1 MADLFKKAWDFKDV
15 DNAIN
20 LGIYPYFH
28 ALESKQDIVV
38 TMEGKRRVMIG
49 SNNYLGLTGDQ
60 RVIDAT
66 IDAVKKYGSGV
77 SGSRFLNGTLDLHLV
92 LEQEL
97 ATFMNYEAS
106 LTFPSGFQSTLAII
120 SAIAGRNDIIF
131 SDRENHACI
140 YDGIRLSFASSVRY
154 HHNDMKH
161 LEQLLQEADPQA
173 GKLIVTDGVFSM
185 SGDIANIP
193 DIVRLAKKY
202 GARVMIDDAH
212 AFGVLGAKGRGTA
225 EYFNLHHEVD
235 MIMSTFSK
243 SLASIGGF
251 VVGSKEVV
259 NYIKHKSR
267 PFIFSAALT
276 PASAASALA
285 ALRILVQEPQRPAAL
300 LKIAAY
306 ARKQML
312 AKKLPVANDSIAP
325 IIPIYTYTMMR
336 TFVVAKLLYKYGIYV
351 NPVIPP
357 AAPEG
362 QCLIRTSYT
371 ATHTQELIDEA
382 VEVIDKVLKM
392 VPMEEDK
399 LMAMLHEFQGQ

>member
-1 MADLFKKAWDFKDV
+1 MADLFKKAYDFKDV
-15 DNAIN
+15 DQAVA

-38 TMEGKRRVMIG
+38 TMEGQRRVMIG

-66 IDAVKKYGSGV
+66 VQAVQQYGSGV
-77 SGSRFLNGTLDLHLV
+77 SGSRFLNGTLTLHLD
-92 LEQEL
+92 LENEL
-97 ATFMNYEAS
+97 ASFMEKEAS

-120 SAIAGRNDIIF
+120 SAIAGRGDIIF

-154 HHNDMKH
+154 HHNDMHH
-161 LEQLLQEADPQA
+161 LETLLQEADPQA

-185 SGDIANIP
+185 TGSIANLP
-193 DIVRLAKKY
+193 EIVRLAKKY
-202 GARVMIDDAH
+202 GARVMVDDAH
-212 AFGVLGAKGRGTA
+212 GFGVLGAKGRGTA
-225 EYFNLHHEVD
+225 EHFGLHDEVD
-235 MIMSTFSK
+235 LIMSTFSK

-251 VVGSKEVV
+251 MVAKKEVV
-259 NYIKHKSR
+259 NYVKHKSR

-285 ALRILVQEPQRPAAL
+285 SLNILKAEPQRPQAL
-300 LKIAAY
+300 RNIAAY
-306 ARKQML
+306 AREKML
-312 AKKLPVANDSIAP
+312 EHDLPLANDSIAP
-325 IIPIYTYTMMR
+325 IIPIYTYTMLR
-336 TFVVAKLLYKYGIYV
+336 TFVIAKLLYKRGVYV

-357 AAPEG
+357 ATVEG

-371 ATHTQELIDEA
+371 ATHTKELIDEA
-382 VEVIDKVLKM
+382 VAIIAKTLQDIPLEDEKVL
-392 VPMEEDK
+392 
-399 LMAMLHEFQGQ
+399 AILHDEQ

>member
-1 MADLFKKAWDFKDV
+1 MADLFKKAYEFKDV

-38 TMEGKRRVMIG
+38 KMEGKRRVMIG
-49 SNNYLGLTGDQ
+49 SNNYLGLTGDK

-66 IDAVKKYGSGV
+66 VKAVKKYGTGV
-77 SGSRFLNGTLDLHLV
+77 SGSRFLNGTLTLHLD
-92 LEQEL
+92 LEREL
-97 ATFMNYEAS
+97 AEFMEKEAA

-120 SAIAGRNDIIF
+120 SAIAGRDDIIF

-154 HHNDMKH
+154 NHNDMKH
-161 LEQLLQEADPQA
+161 LEQLLQEADPKA
-173 GKLIVTDGVFSM
+173 GKLIVTDGIFSM
-185 SGDIANIP
+185 SGDIAKLP
-193 DIVRLAKKY
+193 EIVALAKKY
-202 GARVMIDDAH
+202 GARVMVDDAH
-212 AFGVLGAKGRGTA
+212 SFGVLGAKGRGTA
-225 EYFNLHHEVD
+225 EYFGLHDEVD

-251 VVGSKEVV
+251 MVGKKEVV

-276 PASAASALA
+276 PASTASALA
-285 ALRILVQEPQRPAAL
+285 ALRILKKEPQRPKAL
-300 LKIAAY
+300 LDIAAY
-306 ARKQML
+306 ARKKMIE
-312 AKKLPVANDSIAP
+312 KKFPLANDTITP

-336 TFVVAKLLYKYGIYV
+336 TFVIAKLLYKHGVYV

-371 ATHTQELIDEA
+371 ATHTKPLIDEA
-382 VEVIDKVLKM
+382 VAIIDEVLKK
-392 VPMEEDK
+392 VPMDEK
-399 LMAMLHEFQGQ
+399 ALMSMLHEIQ

>member
-1 MADLFKKAWDFKDV
+1 MADLFKKAYEFKDV
-15 DNAIN
+15 DNVIN

-38 TMEGKRRVMIG
+38 KMEGKRRVMIG
-49 SNNYLGLTGDQ
+49 SNNYLGLTGDK

-66 IDAVKKYGSGV
+66 VKAVKKYGTGV
-77 SGSRFLNGTLDLHLV
+77 SGSRFLNGTLTLHLD
-92 LEQEL
+92 LEREL
-97 ATFMNYEAS
+97 AEFMEKEAA

-120 SAIAGRNDIIF
+120 SAIAGRDDIIF

-154 HHNDMKH
+154 NHNDMKH
-161 LEQLLQEADPQA
+161 LEQLLQEADPKA
-173 GKLIVTDGVFSM
+173 GKLIVTDGIFSM
-185 SGDIANIP
+185 SGDIAKLP
-193 DIVRLAKKY
+193 EIVALAKKY
-202 GARVMIDDAH
+202 GARVMVDDAH
-212 AFGVLGAKGRGTA
+212 SFGVLGAKGRGTA
-225 EYFNLHHEVD
+225 EYFGLHDEVD

-251 VVGSKEVV
+251 MVGKKEVV

-276 PASAASALA
+276 PASTASALA
-285 ALRILVQEPQRPAAL
+285 ALRILKKEPQRPKAL
-300 LKIAAY
+300 LDIAAY
-306 ARKQML
+306 ARKKMIE
-312 AKKLPVANDSIAP
+312 KKFPLANDTITP

-336 TFVVAKLLYKYGIYV
+336 TFVIAKLLYKHGVYV

-371 ATHTQELIDEA
+371 ATHTKPLIDEA
-382 VEVIDKVLKM
+382 VAIIDEVLKK
-392 VPMEEDK
+392 VPMDEK
-399 LMAMLHEFQGQ
+399 ALMSMLHEIQ

>member
-1 MADLFKKAWDFKDV
+1 MADLFKKAYDFKDV
-15 DNAIN
+15 DNAID

-66 IDAVKKYGSGV
+66 VEAVKKYGSGV
-77 SGSRFLNGTLDLHLV
+77 SGSRFLNGTLDLHLQ
-92 LEQEL
+92 LENEL
-97 ATFMNYEAS
+97 ARFMEKEAS

-120 SAIAGRNDIIF
+120 SAIAGRGDIIF

-140 YDGIRLSFASSVRY
+140 YDGIRLSFASSVRFN
-154 HHNDMKH
+154 HNDMEH
-161 LEQLLQEADPQA
+161 LERLLQEADPNA

-185 SGDIANIP
+185 SGDIANLP
-193 DIVRLAKKY
+193 EIVRLAKKY
-202 GARVMIDDAH
+202 HARVMVDDAH
-212 AFGVLGAKGRGTA
+212 GFGVLGEKGRGTA
-225 EYFNLHHEVD
+225 EHFGLHDEVD
-235 MIMSTFSK
+235 LMMSTFSK

-251 VVGSKEVV
+251 MVATKEVV

-285 ALRILVQEPQRPAAL
+285 SLKILENEPQRPKAL
-300 LKIAAY
+300 RDIAAY
-306 ARKQML
+306 ARQKMVEK
-312 AKKLPVANDSIAP
+312 ALPLANDSLAP
-325 IIPIYTYTMMR
+325 IIPIYTYTMLR
-336 TFVVAKLLYKYGIYV
+336 TFVIAKLLYKRGVYV

-371 ATHTQELIDEA
+371 ATHTQVLIDEA
-382 VEVIDKVLKM
+382 VDIIAKTLDEI
-392 VPMEEDK
+392 PMEDEK
-399 LMAMLHEFQGQ
+399 VMALLHEVR

>member
-1 MADLFKKAWDFKDV
+1 MADLFKKAFDFKDV
-15 DNAIN
+15 DLAIEQ
-20 LGIYPYFH
+20 GVYPYFH

-38 TMEGKRRVMIG
+38 KMEGKRRVMIG
-49 SNNYLGLTGDQ
+49 SNNYLGLTGDK

-66 IDAVKKYGSGV
+66 VKAVKKYGSGV
-77 SGSRFLNGTLDLHLV
+77 SGSRFLNGTLTLHLE
-92 LEQEL
+92 LEKEL
-97 ATFMNYEAS
+97 AEFMDKEAA

-120 SAIAGRNDIIF
+120 SAIAGRGDIIF

-154 HHNDMKH
+154 NHNDMAQ

-173 GKLIVTDGVFSM
+173 GKLIVTDGIFSM
-185 SGDIANIP
+185 SGDIAKLP
-193 DIVRLAKKY
+193 EIVALAKKY
-202 GARVMIDDAH
+202 GARVMVDDAH

-225 EYFNLHHEVD
+225 EHFGLHADVD

-251 VVGSKEVV
+251 MVGKKEVV
-259 NYIKHKSR
+259 NFIKHKSR

-276 PASAASALA
+276 PASTASALA
-285 ALRILVQEPQRPAAL
+285 ALRILKIEPQRPKAL
-300 LKIAAY
+300 LDIAAY
-306 ARKQML
+306 ARQKML
-312 AKKLPVANDSIAP
+312 EKNFPLANDSIAP

-336 TFVVAKLLYKYGIYV
+336 TFIIAKLLYKYGVYV

-371 ATHTQELIDEA
+371 ATHTKALIDESVA
-382 VEVIDKVLKM
+382 IIDEVLKK
-392 VPMEEDK
+392 VPMDEKD
-399 LMAMLHEFQGQ
+399 LMGMLHEIS

>member
-1 MADLFKKAWDFKDV
+1 MADLFKKAYDFKDV

-49 SNNYLGLTGDQ
+49 SNNYLGLTGDK
-60 RVIDAT
+60 RVIAAT
-66 IDAVKKYGSGV
+66 VKAVKKYGSGV
-77 SGSRFLNGTLDLHLV
+77 SGSRFLNGTLTLHLD
-92 LEQEL
+92 LEKEL
-97 ATFMNYEAS
+97 AEFMEKDAA

-120 SAIAGRNDIIF
+120 SAIAGRDDIIF

-161 LEQLLQEADPQA
+161 LEQLLQEADPKA

-193 DIVRLAKKY
+193 EIVALAKKY

-225 EYFNLHHEVD
+225 EHFGLHDQVD

-251 VVGSKEVV
+251 MVGSKEVV
-259 NYIKHKSR
+259 NYVKHKSR

-276 PASAASALA
+276 PASTASALA
-285 ALRILVQEPQRPAAL
+285 ALRILKVEPNRPKAL
-300 LKIAAY
+300 LDIAAY
-306 ARKQML
+306 ARKRML
-312 AKKLPVANDSIAP
+312 EKNLPLANDSIAP

-336 TFVVAKLLYKYGIYV
+336 TFVVAKLLYKHGVYV

-371 ATHTQELIDEA
+371 ATHTKALIDEA
-382 VEVIDKVLKM
+382 VEIIAEVLKK
-392 VPMEEDK
+392 VPMEEQA
-399 LMAMLHEFQGQ
+399 LMAMLHEIQ

>member
-1 MADLFKKAWDFKDV
+1 MADLFKKAFEFKDV
-15 DNAIN
+15 DHAID

-38 TMEGKRRVMIG
+38 KMEGKRRVMIG
-49 SNNYLGLTGDQ
+49 SNNYLGLTGDK

-66 IDAVKKYGSGV
+66 VKAVKKYGTGV
-77 SGSRFLNGTLDLHLV
+77 SGSRFLNGTLTLHLD
-92 LEQEL
+92 LEKEL
-97 ATFMNYEAS
+97 AEFMEKEAA

-120 SAIAGRNDIIF
+120 SAIAGRDDIIF

-154 HHNDMKH
+154 NHNDMKH
-161 LEQLLQEADPQA
+161 LEQLLQEADPKA
-173 GKLIVTDGVFSM
+173 GKLIVTDGIFSM
-185 SGDIANIP
+185 SGDIAKLP
-193 DIVRLAKKY
+193 EIVALAKKY
-202 GARVMIDDAH
+202 GARVMVDDAH
-212 AFGVLGAKGRGTA
+212 SFGVLGAKGRGTA
-225 EYFNLHHEVD
+225 EYFGLHDQVD

-251 VVGSKEVV
+251 MVGKKEVV

-276 PASAASALA
+276 PASTASALA
-285 ALRILVQEPQRPAAL
+285 ALRILKKEPQRPKAL
-300 LKIAAY
+300 LDIAAY
-306 ARKQML
+306 TRKKML
-312 AKKLPVANDSIAP
+312 EKKFPLANDTITP

-336 TFVVAKLLYKYGIYV
+336 TFVIAKLLYKHGVYV

-371 ATHTQELIDEA
+371 ATHTKPLIDEA
-382 VEVIDKVLKM
+382 VAIIDEVLKK
-392 VPMEEDK
+392 VPMDEK
-399 LMAMLHEFQGQ
+399 ALMSMLHEIQ

>member
-1 MADLFKKAWDFKDV
+1 MGDLFKKAYDFKDV

-49 SNNYLGLTGDQ
+49 SNNYLGLTGDK
-60 RVIDAT
+60 RVIAAT
-66 IDAVKKYGSGV
+66 VKAVKKYGSGV
-77 SGSRFLNGTLDLHLV
+77 SGSRFLNGTLTLHLD
-92 LEQEL
+92 LEKEL
-97 ATFMNYEAS
+97 AEFMEKDAA

-120 SAIAGRNDIIF
+120 SAIAGRDDIIF

-161 LEQLLQEADPQA
+161 LEQLLQEADPKA
-173 GKLIVTDGVFSM
+173 GKLIVTDGIFSM

-193 DIVRLAKKY
+193 EIVALAKKY

-225 EYFNLHHEVD
+225 EHFGLHDQVD

-251 VVGSKEVV
+251 MVGSKEVV
-259 NYIKHKSR
+259 NYVKHKSR

-276 PASAASALA
+276 PASTASALA
-285 ALRILVQEPQRPAAL
+285 ALRILKAEPKRPKAL
-300 LKIAAY
+300 LDIAAY
-306 ARKQML
+306 ARKRML
-312 AKKLPVANDSIAP
+312 EKNFPLANDSIAP

-336 TFVVAKLLYKYGIYV
+336 TFVVAKLLYKHGVYV

-371 ATHTQELIDEA
+371 ATHTKALIDEA
-382 VEVIDKVLKM
+382 VEIIAEVLKK
-392 VPMEEDK
+392 VPMEEQA
-399 LMAMLHEFQGQ
+399 LMAMLHEIQ

>member
-1 MADLFKKAWDFKDV
+1 MADLFKKAYDFKDV
-15 DNAIN
+15 DNAID

-49 SNNYLGLTGDQ
+49 SNNYLGLTGDD
-60 RVIDAT
+60 RVIAAT
-66 IDAVKKYGSGV
+66 VDAVKKYGSGV
-77 SGSRFLNGTLDLHLV
+77 SGSRFLNGTLDLHLE
-92 LEQEL
+92 LEEKL
-97 ATFMNYEAS
+97 ARFMEKEAA

-120 SAIAGRNDIIF
+120 SAIAGRGDVIF

-154 HHNDMKH
+154 HHNDMAH
-161 LEQLLQEADPQA
+161 LEKLLEEADPQA

-185 SGDIANIP
+185 SGDIANLP
-193 DIVRLAKKY
+193 EIVRLAKKY
-202 GARVMIDDAH
+202 NARVMVDDAH
-212 AFGVLGAKGRGTA
+212 GFGVLGPKGRGTA
-225 EYFNLHHEVD
+225 EHFGLHEEVD
-235 MIMSTFSK
+235 LIMSTFSK

-251 VVGSKEVV
+251 MVAKKEVV
-259 NYIKHKSR
+259 NFVKHKSR

-285 ALRILVQEPQRPAAL
+285 SLKILEAEPERPQALRDIS
-300 LKIAAY
+300 AY
-306 ARKQML
+306 TRQKMME
-312 AKKLPVANDSIAP
+312 KKLPLANDSIAP
-325 IIPIYTYTMMR
+325 IIPIYTYTMLR
-336 TFVVAKLLYKYGIYV
+336 TFVIAKLLYKRGVYV

-371 ATHTQELIDEA
+371 ATHTKELIDEA
-382 VEVIDKVLKM
+382 VEIIAKTLEEI
-392 VPMEEDK
+392 PMEDEK
-399 LMAMLHEFQGQ
+399 VTALLHEVR

>member
-1 MADLFKKAWDFKDV
+1 MADLFKKVYEFKDV
-15 DNAIN
+15 DNAID

-49 SNNYLGLTGDQ
+49 SNNYLGLTGDD
-60 RVIDAT
+60 RVIEAT
-66 IDAVKKYGSGV
+66 IAAVKAYGSGV
-77 SGSRFLNGTLDLHLV
+77 SGSRFLNGTLNLHLD
-92 LEQEL
+92 LEKEL
-97 ATFMNYEAS
+97 AAFMDKEAA

-120 SAIAGRNDIIF
+120 SAIAGRDDIIF

-140 YDGIRLSFASSVRY
+140 YDGIRLSYAASVRY
-154 HHNDMKH
+154 HHNDMQH
-161 LEQLLQEADPQA
+161 LESLLKEADPKA

-185 SGDIANIP
+185 SGDVAKLP
-193 DIVRLAKKY
+193 EIVALAKKY
-202 GARVMIDDAH
+202 DARVMVDDAH
-212 AFGVLGAKGRGTA
+212 AFGVLGVKGRGTA
-225 EYFNLHHEVD
+225 EHFGLHNDVD

-251 VVGSKEVV
+251 MVGKADVV

-276 PASAASALA
+276 PASTASALA
-285 ALRILVQEPQRPAAL
+285 ALRILKAEPQRPKAL
-300 LKIAAY
+300 LDIAAY
-306 ARKQML
+306 ARKKML
-312 AKKLPVANDSIAP
+312 DKKFPLANDSIAP
-325 IIPIYTYTMMR
+325 IIPIYTYTMLR
-336 TFVVAKLLYKYGIYV
+336 TFVVAKLLYKHGVYV

-371 ATHTQELIDEA
+371 ATHTKALIDEA
-382 VEVIDKVLKM
+382 VEIIDRVLKQ
-392 VPMEEDK
+392 VPMEDAGV
-399 LMAMLHEFQGQ
+399 MALLHEIQ

>member
-1 MADLFKKAWDFKDV
+1 MADLFKKAYEFKDV
-15 DNAIN
+15 DNAID

-38 TMEGKRRVMIG
+38 KMEGKRRVMIG
-49 SNNYLGLTGDQ
+49 SNNYLGLTGDK

-66 IDAVKKYGSGV
+66 VKAVKKYGTGV
-77 SGSRFLNGTLDLHLV
+77 SGSRFLNGTLTLHLD
-92 LEQEL
+92 LEKEL
-97 ATFMNYEAS
+97 AEFMEKEAA
-106 LTFPSGFQSTLAII
+106 LTFPRGFQSTLAII
-120 SAIAGRNDIIF
+120 SAIAGRDDIIF

-154 HHNDMKH
+154 NHNDMKH
-161 LEQLLQEADPQA
+161 LEQLLQEADPKA
-173 GKLIVTDGVFSM
+173 GKLIVTDGIFSM
-185 SGDIANIP
+185 SGDIAKLP
-193 DIVRLAKKY
+193 EIVALAKKY
-202 GARVMIDDAH
+202 GARVMVDDAH
-212 AFGVLGAKGRGTA
+212 SFGVLGAKGRGTA
-225 EYFNLHHEVD
+225 EYFGLHDEVD

-251 VVGSKEVV
+251 MVGKKEVV

-276 PASAASALA
+276 PASTASALA
-285 ALRILVQEPQRPAAL
+285 ALRILKKEPQRPKAL
-300 LKIAAY
+300 LDIAAY
-306 ARKQML
+306 ARKKMEE
-312 AKKLPVANDSIAP
+312 KKLPLANDTITP

-336 TFVVAKLLYKYGIYV
+336 TFVIAKLLYKHGVYV

-371 ATHTQELIDEA
+371 ATHTKALIDEA
-382 VEVIDKVLKM
+382 VEIIDEVLKK
-392 VPMEEDK
+392 VPMDEK
-399 LMAMLHEFQGQ
+399 ALMSMLHEIQ